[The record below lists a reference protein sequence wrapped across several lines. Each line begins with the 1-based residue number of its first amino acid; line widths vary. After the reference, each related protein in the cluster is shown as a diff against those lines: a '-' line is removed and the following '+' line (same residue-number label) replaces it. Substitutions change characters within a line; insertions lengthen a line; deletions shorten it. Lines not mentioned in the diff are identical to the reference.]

1 MMNKMRVWWYDDGG
15 CGERNVETD
24 QVDISLGSDQSLHC
38 VDLKGNCQSRT
49 LNTQNVL
56 FNENR
61 QKQTNLPVW
70 GWLQGKAGCCH
81 WCRPGCWCRISLTS
95 KAETVRNFVTKL
107 MCCEQYLQ
115 KKKNIS
121 GWQWDVNV
129 IAVEAPWISLGFPS
143 GLRNGLEHSRRHS
156 ENVNCQKTSKK
167 IPKTLKASTKVS

>member
-1 MMNKMRVWWYDDGG
+1 MVIMLWWWYDQ
-15 CGERNVETD
+15 RNVDDGDSD
-24 QVDISLGSDQSLHC
+24 QVDVSLGSDQSLHC
-38 VDLKGNCQSRT
+38 VNLRGNCQSRT

-56 FNENR
+56 FNQNR

-107 MCCEQYLQ
+107 MCREQHFE

-121 GWQWDVNV
+121 RWRDENV

-156 ENVNCQKTSKK
+156 ENVKRQKTSKK